1 MNAVEVHF
9 IRNRDD
15 FLYALALDAKRWPD
29 ANDRR
34 FARQSLFCRAV
45 ARLTPPQ
52 SHTPLVLHPGG
63 PTASAA

>member
-9 IRNRDD
+9 IRDRAD

-34 FARQSLFCRAV
+34 FARQPLFCRAV

-52 SHTPLVLHPGG
+52 PQTPLVLHAGG
-63 PTASAA
+63 STASAA